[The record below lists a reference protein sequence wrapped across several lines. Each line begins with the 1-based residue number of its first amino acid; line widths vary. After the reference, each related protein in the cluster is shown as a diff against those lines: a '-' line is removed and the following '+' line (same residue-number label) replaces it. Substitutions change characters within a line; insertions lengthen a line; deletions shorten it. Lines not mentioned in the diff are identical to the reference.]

1 MLLKSSLTMTRV
13 HTIEVD
19 GLGRIEVVFIP
30 KCYFRLLWGQRLIE
44 RVLLMDR
51 LLVLGHVT
59 ILPIRRPTIDKMTTH
74 GKFREATIAIA
85 SEVFPEP
92 ELPATP
98 IMLAFPHGGS

>member
-1 MLLKSSLTMTRV
+1 MLALDTTQI
-13 HTIEVD
+13 HTVEVD
-19 GLGRIEVVFIP
+19 GLRRIEVIFVP
-30 KCYFRLLWGQRLIE
+30 ECYFRLLWSQWFVERILLI
-44 RVLLMDR
+44 DW

-59 ILPIRRPTIDKMTTH
+59 TLSIRRPTIDRMTTH

-98 IMLAFPHGGS
+98 MMLAFPHGGS